1 MSRILDRRHTA
12 MMLSVVFFAT
22 FMDGLDGSI
31 VTVALPDI
39 GAGFGIDTATASWV
53 TITYMMILAGTL
65 VMFARIA
72 ADTGVRRVMAAGLSI
87 FTVGSLA
94 CGLSP
99 TFEVLI
105 ASRAVQAVGA
115 GMMAAAGPMCCTEHL
130 PPEKLA
136 FGLSIVT
143 IGASLGFAI
152 GPAIG
157 GIMVDYIDWNWIF
170 LINVPLGVTV
180 APIILKAIPA
190 VKRDA
195 DNPPIDYRGAT
206 VLFAAIALITFS
218 VETLS
223 YSAQRLLSAATGIIG
238 IAMLALFAKLE
249 SSTEHPLLKVS
260 LFRRFDFAS
269 IFICLML
276 VNMTFMGI
284 LYLFPFYGEICLGM
298 SSTEVGIY
306 MFISALITAVFGMPF
321 AKWSDNAGRRWFCV
335 ASGLFLVI
343 ALVLL
348 AVFTRDMNNIIV
360 FTIMAVMGLSW
371 ACVGGPMA
379 SRLVEH
385 AGDERDMASSLTNEG
400 YYTGGT
406 IGLALC
412 AMLFTIF
419 SGTDGID
426 IQNVS
431 AAAFENGFA
440 PAMAIMAVLALVVVV
455 LSAVV
460 KDDE

>member
-1 MSRILDRRHTA
+1 MSLMLDRKHTT
-12 MMLSVVFFAT
+12 MMLLVVFFAT

-39 GAGFGIDTATASWV
+39 GADFGVDTATASWT
-53 TITYMMILAGTL
+53 TIIYMMILAGTL
-65 VMFARIA
+65 VLFARIA
-72 ADTGVRRVMAAGLSI
+72 ADTGVRKVMAAGLSI
-87 FTVGSLA
+87 FTIGSLA
-94 CGLSP
+94 CGLASSY
-99 TFEVLI
+99 EILI
-105 ASRAVQAVGA
+105 AARAVQAVGA

-130 PPEKLA
+130 PPQKLG
-136 FGLSIVT
+136 FGLSVVT

-157 GIMVDYIDWNWIF
+157 GIIVDYTTWHWIF
-170 LINVPLGVTV
+170 LINVPLGAVV

-190 VKRDA
+190 SRKEA
-195 DNPPIDYRGAT
+195 DNPPIDYRGAA
-206 VLFAAIALITFS
+206 VLFAAIALITFA

-223 YSAQRLLSAATGIIG
+223 YSGQRLMSAVTGIAG
-238 IAMLALFAKLE
+238 IALLVLFARLE
-249 SSTEHPLLKVS
+249 GATEHPLLKVS
-260 LFRRFDFAS
+260 LFRRFDFVS

-284 LYLFPFYGEICLGM
+284 LYLFPFFGEICMGM
-298 SSTEVGIY
+298 SSTEVGAY
-306 MFISALITAVFGMPF
+306 MFISALITAILGMPF
-321 AKWSDNAGRRWFCV
+321 AKWSDRVGRKWFCV

-348 AVFTRDMNNIIV
+348 AAFTENMNRAILL
-360 FTIMAVMGLSW
+360 AVMSAMGISW

-412 AMLFTIF
+412 AMLFTVF
-419 SGTDGID
+419 SKTDGID
-426 IQNVS
+426 IQDVS
-431 AAAFENGFA
+431 ASAFENGFA
-440 PAMAIMAVLALVVVV
+440 PAMAIMAVLALVVVI